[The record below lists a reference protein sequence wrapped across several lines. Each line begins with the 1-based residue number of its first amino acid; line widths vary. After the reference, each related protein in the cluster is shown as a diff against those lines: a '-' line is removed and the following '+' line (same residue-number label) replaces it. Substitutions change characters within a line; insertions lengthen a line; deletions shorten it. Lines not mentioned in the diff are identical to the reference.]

1 MTLKSSSILSLSYS
15 QEIFTQQNKYVN
27 WKKKKGQLN
36 GSSIAKTPPI
46 ILCYVC
52 KTNKSHAGMIMY

>member
-46 ILCYVC
+46 ILCC
-52 KTNKSHAGMIMY
+52 L